1 MLHRDSYGVVDRSNN
16 SEVDQFDGS
25 RLIGR
30 TPECFR
36 HNDVCRFDIAMH
48 ESPRMHVRERR
59 RDLPEHG
66 DSMLWRH
73 ARIVHQGCEC
83 CARNEV
89 EHEAEKVFAR
99 QVEEDVTGDDCGV
112 VAQFRD
118 GFGFAS
124 CAFDGC
130 WRQLGQVDEFYRLEG
145 PIELVDHLPN
155 GSLAAFSQPFDEGVA
170 IDFFPCAKF
179 HKAVLHPKRVGLKWK
194 THVRC
199 KFQFRGRDDGTVVIA
214 IRSRGERTKQR
225 IHHQFP

>member
-1 MLHRDSYGVVDRSNN
+1 MMLHRDSYGVVNWSNN

-36 HNDVCRFDIAMH
+36 HDDVCRFDIAMH

-59 RDLPEHG
+59 GDLPEHG
-66 DSMLWRH
+66 ASMLRRH

-83 CARNEV
+83 RSWNEV
-89 EHEAEKVFAR
+89 EHEAEKVFAW
-99 QVEEDVTGDDCGV
+99 QVKEDMTGDDCGV
-112 VAQFRD
+112 VAQFCD

-124 CAFDGC
+124 CAFDGR

-155 GSLAAFSQPFDEGVA
+155 GSLAAFSQPFDEGVSV
-170 IDFFPCAKF
+170 DFFPCTKF
-179 HKAVLHPKRVGLKWK
+179 HKAVLHHTASGLKQK
-194 THVRC
+194 TQAGC
-199 KFQFRGRDDGTVVIA
+199 TFLSGC
-214 IRSRGERTKQR
+214 
-225 IHHQFP
+225 